1 MMATVAETLSVSD
14 FTVTG
19 FKSAAIEVANSNLDV
34 NRIEVDGT
42 NAIGAG
48 GPDGLA
54 GLAAKNDIASANTTV
69 SINNSHVHHLNDA
82 AQGLGVQGLH
92 IYTSDDAL
100 MNLQTTNVTINDI
113 QNTGPAAA
121 AAGLMMMGGIING
134 GSTSTL
140 DAIVENITI
149 SHVRAN
155 SSALGFGVINYTGA
169 DDASFNVSARNITIT
184 DIVGGNDF
192 NIPSQGTTAIAVAG
206 GGSSG
211 TGTVNLETSN
221 ILLSNISRAGSPYAC
236 SDLFNYS
243 PIFGGSGSFN
253 GSIVSKGGNVTDDNT
268 CAPYFNHTTDQNN
281 LTNLSS
287 TLGSLQNNGGLVP
300 TQALLQGSPAID
312 AGITI
317 PTLTQ
322 DARGSVRPQG
332 LAYDSGAYES
342 PFTTAQSSTPVTQA
356 AQTLA
361 ETGES
366 RRIFILCAV
375 LVVLTSLSVIVAIKR
390 QKKPQK

>member
-1 MMATVAETLSVSD
+1 MYITS
-14 FTVTG
+14 
-19 FKSAAIEVANSNLDV
+19 
-34 NRIEVDGT
+34 
-42 NAIGAG
+42 
-48 GPDGLA
+48 
-54 GLAAKNDIASANTTV
+54 
-69 SINNSHVHHLNDA
+69 
-82 AQGLGVQGLH
+82 GLH

-113 QNTGPAAA
+113 QNTGPAAV

-287 TLGSLQNNGGLVP
+287 TPGSLQNNGGLVP